1 VPVSPG
7 GLLKSAR
14 SLGPEAPAAA
24 AILAAVL
31 AVLAP
36 LWLRG
41 LTPFWGDLT
50 YLHPAWRAAP
60 ASLIQ
65 AGRAP
70 LWEPSLYLGMP
81 MAASMQ
87 GGLFYPP
94 TLAYFLFGFANAT
107 ALFQLLHYFLAG
119 WLAALWLRTLRLS
132 WGACAG
138 AGISFAIGG
147 LMIGRASF
155 LNHLAVLAWA
165 PALPLFF
172 RRRGP
177 LALALALMFLAG
189 YPTFLPGLAAVAW
202 ALALALR
209 ARRRGAAGPAE
220 WGADWAAAGAL
231 ALALSAAQLLPALEL
246 AALSRRAGGLP
257 ADEALRYGFSL
268 ADLRQWLS
276 PLFVP
281 LSAFRP
287 AVDWWKCVY
296 LGVAAAAAAALAL
309 VRLPR
314 RRAAALAAMLAV
326 VALLILGGSNAL
338 SRAVWLRL
346 PPLRFVRY
354 PGNLA
359 YLAALPLTAL
369 VGAGL
374 ARAGRA
380 PVLAALLAAE
390 LVFFGAR
397 AIPGAPRADLAA
409 PGPLARELQAK
420 LDGTRY
426 LLSPRAL
433 EDVRGSGVSD
443 WASRLYGL
451 SNAPSRLRSVG
462 NFGEPLVP
470 APNYAVMDRLYSA
483 RGAEEAAAW
492 LPWVGASR
500 LLTPDPPSTPLLVS
514 EGLNKWFVSRAAAP
528 VALAYRLSP
537 AAGAALPEDWPAAP
551 PPSPG
556 APLIETRERE
566 DRFSISGEG
575 EGWVFVAEP
584 RYPGWR
590 AELETSAGAGPADLQ
605 PALGAFMKANVP
617 EGPWKLTFAY
627 DPASWRWGVLLSLG
641 ALLAFGS
648 YWYHRAS
655 SPSHVPK

>member
-1 VPVSPG
+1 MSVPPG
-7 GLLKSAR
+7 RLLKPAR
-14 SLGPEAPAAA
+14 SAAPETAAAA

-60 ASLIQ
+60 AQVIQ

-94 TLAYFLFGFANAT
+94 TLAYFFFGFASAT
-107 ALFQLLHYFLAG
+107 ALFQLLHYFFAG

-132 WGACAG
+132 WGACAA
-138 AGISFAIGG
+138 AGISFALGG

-202 ALALALR
+202 ALAFVLR
-209 ARRRGAAGPAE
+209 ARRRGAAGPAR

-231 ALALSAAQLLPALEL
+231 ALALTAAQLLPALEL
-246 AALSRRAGGLP
+246 AALSRRAGGLAP
-257 ADEALRYGFSL
+257 DEALRFAFSL
-268 ADLRQWLS
+268 ADLRQWVS

-281 LSAFRP
+281 LASFSP
-287 AVDWWKCVY
+287 AVEWWKCVY
-296 LGVAAAAAAALAL
+296 LGVAASAAAGYALF
-309 VRLPR
+309 RLPA
-314 RRAAALAAMLAV
+314 RRAAALAAMLAA
-326 VALLILGGSNAL
+326 VAVLLLGGSNPL
-338 SRAVWLRL
+338 SRALWLRL
-346 PPLRFVRY
+346 PPLRYVRY

-380 PVLAALLAAE
+380 PALAALLIAE

-397 AIPGAPRADLAA
+397 SIPGAPRAVFSD

-433 EDVRGSGVSD
+433 EAVRGSGVRD
-443 WASRLYGL
+443 WAQRLYGL
-451 SNAPSRLRSVG
+451 SNAPDRLRSVG

-470 APNYAVMDRLYSA
+470 GPNYAVMDRLYSA
-483 RGAEEAAAW
+483 RSAEEAVEW
-492 LPWVGASR
+492 MPWAGASR
-500 LLTPDPPSTPLLVS
+500 LLTPDPPSTPRLVP
-514 EGLNKWFVSRAAAP
+514 EGLDKWYVSRAAAP
-528 VALAYRLSP
+528 VALAYQFSP
-537 AAGAALPEDWPAAP
+537 AAGAALPEDLPGSP
-551 PPSPG
+551 PPLG
-556 APLIETRERE
+556 KPLAETRERE
-566 DRFSISGEG
+566 DRFSVSGEG
-575 EGWVFVAEP
+575 EGWAFVAEP

-590 AELETSAGAGPADLQ
+590 AELTTPEGSKPVATE
-605 PALGAFMKANVP
+605 PALSAFMKAHVP

-627 DPASWRWGVLLSLG
+627 DPASWRWGVVLSLG

-655 SPSHVPK
+655 LPSHVPK